1 MIVGQSDQGLEV
13 LRGVSTYTYEGNWKL
28 TAENGADGYHVSAVH
43 WNYAATTQHR
53 KEKQAGDTIRAM
65 SAGSWGKHGG
75 GSYGFEHGHML
86 LWTQWVTRKTDQT
99 FLKQRNI
106 PKNSELQC
114 RNG

>member
-1 MIVGQSDQGLEV
+1 MYRHCKSFRETTKIIDMIVGQSDQGLEV

-65 SAGSWGKHGG
+65 SAGSWGNMAVVHMDLNMVICC
-75 GSYGFEHGHML
+75 SGH
-86 LWTQWVTRKTDQT
+86 
-99 FLKQRNI
+99 
-106 PKNSELQC
+106 
-114 RNG
+114 NGESGRPTKLS